1 MNLDSLTRTQRLS
14 LLEAMEVIALEAGEA
29 AMVHYGNPQTRYKGD
44 STPLT
49 EADLASHRVLVKG
62 LSGLTPGLP
71 ILSEE
76 SGVPDWEQRRQWR
89 RYWLLDPIDGTKEF
103 IAENGEFTVNI
114 ALIEHGRPVLGVVV
128 APALARSYSGGPGLG
143 AWLVE
148 GGRRTAIT
156 AKPQRA
162 VPRVVCSRSHP
173 SPELASWLKALG
185 EVERVS
191 VGSSLKLCLLAQG
204 EADLYPRLGPTSE
217 WDIAAAH
224 AVLLG
229 AGGDLSLMEGGEL
242 LYNAKPSLLNPH
254 FLAKGAD

>member
-1 MNLDSLTRTQRLS
+1 M
-14 LLEAMEVIALEAGEA
+14 EAIALEAGEA

-49 EADLASHRVLVKG
+49 EADLASHQVLVKG
-62 LSGLTPGLP
+62 LSALTPGLP

-76 SGVPDWEQRRQWR
+76 SGVPDWEQRRHWR
-89 RYWLLDPIDGTKEF
+89 RYWLVDPIDGTKEF

-114 ALIEHGRPVLGVVV
+114 ALIDQGRPILGVVV
-128 APALARSYSGGPGLG
+128 APALAQSFSGGPGLG
-143 AWLVE
+143 AWLTQDGEKEVIAVVP
-148 GGRRTAIT
+148 RKR
-156 AKPQRA
+156 

-173 SPELASWLKALG
+173 SAELASWLDALG
-185 EVERVS
+185 EVETVS
-191 VGSSLKLCLLAQG
+191 VGSSLKLCLLALG

-229 AGGDLSLMEGGEL
+229 AGGALSLMDGGEL
-242 LYNAKPSLLNPH
+242 RYNAKSSLLNPH
-254 FLAKGAD
+254 FLARGAD

>member
-1 MNLDSLTRTQRLS
+1 M
-14 LLEAMEVIALEAGEA
+14 EAIALEAGEA

-62 LSGLTPGLP
+62 LGALTPELP

-76 SGVPDWEQRRQWR
+76 SGVPDWEERRHWR

-114 ALIEHGRPVLGVVV
+114 ALIEHGRPLLGVVV
-128 APALARSYSGGPGLG
+128 APALSRSYSGGPGLG
-143 AWLVE
+143 AWLTQ
-148 GGRRTAIT
+148 GGVKSAI
-156 AKPQRA
+156 AAVPQRA

-173 SPELASWLKALG
+173 SAELAAWLKALG
-185 EVERVS
+185 EVERVP

-229 AGGDLSLMEGGEL
+229 AGGNLSLMEGGEL
-242 LYNAKPSLLNPH
+242 LYNGKPSLLNPH
-254 FLAKGAD
+254 FLARGTN